1 MCRSSARTSV
11 RPRAWPD
18 RLTDVRLCD
27 ERTWPGRGGV
37 DDGAAYAGP
46 LMQVRK
52 NPEEPG
58 SALCVVRCRSR
69 AHRQKRCRGRGA
81 GTRGAPG
88 PAGTGQR
95 PVKCAWRRSAKL
107 RRPSAASSLARSP
120 EHDAMHSRA
129 ASGPWPSPAH
139 ALASVGCTPRW
150 ACRAT
155 SWASSLARPTCAPVP
170 GERSERPANAGERTG
185 SRMVRSRPANLLFT
199 GSIAVAPTATWLP
212 PRARRVSPRAP

>member
-1 MCRSSARTSV
+1 MSCGADPGRTS
-11 RPRAWPD
+11 
-18 RLTDVRLCD
+18 
-27 ERTWPGRGGV
+27 
-37 DDGAAYAGP
+37 
-46 LMQVRK
+46 
-52 NPEEPG
+52 
-58 SALCVVRCRSR
+58 
-69 AHRQKRCRGRGA
+69 QKRCRGRGA

-95 PVKCAWRRSAKL
+95 PVKRAWRRSAKL

-120 EHDAMHSRA
+120 GSSDAMHSRA
-129 ASGPWPSPAH
+129 ASGPWPSPAR
-139 ALASVGCTPRW
+139 ALASVACTPRW

-185 SRMVRSRPANLLFT
+185 SRWSGPGRKSVVHGLDRR
-199 GSIAVAPTATWLP
+199 APTATWLP